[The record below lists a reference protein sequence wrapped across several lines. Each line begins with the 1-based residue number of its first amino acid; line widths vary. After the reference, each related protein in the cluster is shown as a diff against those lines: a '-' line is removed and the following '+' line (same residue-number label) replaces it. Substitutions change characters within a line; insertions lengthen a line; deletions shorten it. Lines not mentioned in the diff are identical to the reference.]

1 MQAIKNGIKCTL
13 RTPGKALLFTLILAV
28 LAALLAVAFCVF
40 SAVRGY
46 LKDADEYFHSI
57 ATLDYVGKDYPD
69 QSVYDPEVQ
78 TAVEESRA
86 DLEALKQSPSVIGF
100 EPASPALGYIDGMHR
115 LDNYVFNGGAGVLI
129 VNVYTYDPALE
140 AYQVMLEKS
149 LYSRKDYTGTL
160 LNLSVDSTAGGTQI
174 EKGKKY
180 LISGRFV
187 KGKASGVWFSQ
198 ESMSFAENGET
209 VTVPVCE
216 AVTSTDVAETNV
228 FYRLAKVLERQ
239 NDACRV
245 IYTSSIEDYY
255 PFQQQILS
263 LKDGR
268 LFTEQEQ
275 KDGAKVCLLMQDIAA
290 RLDLSVGDRLA
301 LSVLTS
307 DTSVFDTDTL
317 YEKDGGEY
325 EIIGILNE
333 DSDYPFHIFLPGA
346 SGDGFRA
353 TTGYNLGQ
361 FRVVNSRADEFLAAS
376 ETLAHNGFRI
386 TLYDQGYAA
395 ATEPMRELMFI
406 SIVFLAV
413 CVVLA
418 IVALILQSHIFVSR
432 QKEAANTMYSLGSSR
447 AHIVAYF
454 ISAVLILTI
463 LGAVIGAFAAK
474 AIEGRVFE
482 TMQRFWAQFAK
493 ENTDYSLSSTSIT
506 RTLDF
511 APNAGY
517 FPYIAA
523 GGALILGALITTLI
537 FARRTVAER
546 RKQERSRRSERSGS
560 VSRFS
565 VKYAI
570 LSIVRSPVRT
580 LAVLLLAAVAALFF
594 SRLTASLRGYNDQ
607 LESYK
612 RSAEI
617 TGYATDMKG
626 RWMDGLSIKPDA
638 VKALME
644 KELVQDYNITTRL
657 GYLDILGVGRTAS
670 GASRAVQFSEPQ
682 SEFAKETR
690 VYNISRAMRWV
701 STTDVETS
709 PAFKYAKSKSIT
721 WLEGFDK
728 KDFWFPNPVCAL
740 PESVMKEK
748 GIELGD
754 CVVFEHTFEI
764 ANWNYLGTVMLKVVA
779 SYSAT
784 TSSNTVFV
792 PFSEYPLASTEYG
805 RESYHYDYFEKE
817 YKEIFAPI
825 LADTLDERIVD
836 RIMNGIETSGYND
849 WFRNLSWYKGIS
861 FKSFLFT
868 LKDATRLDELRE
880 AFKEAGY
887 GAVGNMSDRGKTF
900 FVIEDEMYL
909 STVRSMQRQIQYVST
924 LYAALYVIAGVI
936 GFALAWLL
944 TVSRRKEIALMRAL
958 GTPNFRIILN
968 FLFEHA
974 LLCLAGLA
982 LGLVIAILIFGAQ
995 EKTCFMLCAA
1005 FFILWC
1011 ISTLLCLVFGLAKK
1025 TQAALVEVE

>member
-46 LKDADEYFHSI
+46 LKEADEYFHTI
-57 ATLDYVGKDYPD
+57 ATIDYVGRDYPD

-78 TAVEESRA
+78 EAVEESREE
-86 DLEALKQSPSVIGF
+86 LEALRANPAVMGF
-100 EPASPALGYIDGMHR
+100 EPASPALGYIEGMHR
-115 LDNYVFNGGAGVLI
+115 LDDRVFNGGAGVLI
-129 VNVYTYDPALE
+129 VKVNTYDPALE
-140 AYQVMLEKS
+140 AYQVMLEES
-149 LYSRKDYTGTL
+149 LYARKDNSGKL
-160 LNLSVDSTAGGTQI
+160 MFLSVDKHGSGAGI
-174 EKGKKY
+174 APGKRY
-180 LISGRFV
+180 LVSGRFV
-187 KGKASGVWFSQ
+187 AGKVSGVWFSL
-198 ESMSFAENGET
+198 ESMSFVENGET
-209 VTVPVCE
+209 VTVPEFELVPNTE
-216 AVTSTDVAETNV
+216 IAETNA
-228 FYRLAKVLERQ
+228 FYRLAKVLEKQ

-245 IYTSSIEDYY
+245 VYTSAIEDYY

-275 KDGAKVCLLMQDIAA
+275 KSGAKVCLIMNDLAS
-290 RLDLSVGDRLA
+290 RLELSVGDRIP
-301 LSVLTS
+301 LSVCVS
-307 DTSVFDTDTL
+307 DGSIFETDTL

-333 DSDYPFHIFLPGA
+333 DTDYPFYIFLPGD

-361 FRVVNSRADEFLAAS
+361 FRVVNSRADEFLAAT
-376 ETLAHNGFRI
+376 EKLAHNGFRI

-447 AHIVAYF
+447 AHIVVYF

-463 LGAVIGAFAAK
+463 LGAVISMFAAK

-493 ENTDYSLSSTSIT
+493 ENTDYSLGSTSIT

-523 GGALILGALITTLI
+523 GAALVLGALITTII
-537 FARRTVAER
+537 FARRTVTER
-546 RKQERSRRSERSGS
+546 RKQERARAMERGGKT
-560 VSRFS
+560 SRFS
-565 VKYAI
+565 VKYAL
-570 LSIVRSPVRT
+570 LSIIRSPVRT

-644 KELVQDYNITTRL
+644 KGIVKDYNITTKL
-657 GYLDILGVGRTAS
+657 GYIDILGVGRTAS
-670 GASRAVQFSEPQ
+670 GTSQTVQFNEPQ

-690 VYNISRAMRWV
+690 VYNISRAMKWV
-701 STTDVETS
+701 STTDVESS

-754 CVVFEHTFEI
+754 CVVFEHTFEL
-764 ANWNYLGTVMLKVVA
+764 ASWNYLGTVMFKVVA

-784 TSSNTVFV
+784 TSSSTVFV
-792 PFSEYPLASTEYG
+792 PFSEYPLAPTEYG
-805 RESYHYDYFEKE
+805 RQSYHYDYYAKE
-817 YKEIFAPI
+817 YTNLFAPN
-825 LADTLDERIVD
+825 LADSLDERIVD
-836 RIMNGIETSGYND
+836 RITNGIETSGYND
-849 WFRNLSWYKGIS
+849 WFRELSWYKGIS
-861 FKSFLFT
+861 YKSFLFT

-887 GAVGNMSDRGKTF
+887 GTVGNMSDRGKTF

-924 LYAALYVIAGVI
+924 LYAALYIIAGII

-944 TVSRRKEIALMRAL
+944 TVSRRKEIALMRVL

-974 LLCLAGLA
+974 LLCLAGLGIG
-982 LGLVIAILIFGAQ
+982 LGAAILIFGAQ
-995 EKTCFMLCAA
+995 EKICFMLCAA

-1011 ISTLLCLVFGLAKK
+1011 ISTFICLVFGLAKK

>member
-46 LKDADEYFHSI
+46 LKEADEYFHTI
-57 ATLDYVGKDYPD
+57 ATIDYVGKDYPD

-78 TAVEESRA
+78 EAVAESMTE
-86 DLEALKQSPSVIGF
+86 LQALKANPAVMGF
-100 EPASPALGYIDGMHR
+100 EPASPALGYIEGMHR
-115 LDNYVFNGGAGVLI
+115 IDNNVFNGSAGVLI
-129 VNVYTYDPALE
+129 VKVNTYDPGLE
-140 AYQVMLEKS
+140 AYQVLFERS
-149 LYSRKDYTGTL
+149 LYARKDYSGTL
-160 LNLSVDSTAGGTQI
+160 MYLSADRSGI
-174 EKGKKY
+174 EKGKTY
-180 LISGRFV
+180 IVSGRFV
-187 KGKASGVWFSQ
+187 AGKVSGVWFNL
-198 ESMSFAENGET
+198 ESMSFVENGET
-209 VTVPVCE
+209 VTVPEFELVPNTE
-216 AVTSTDVAETNV
+216 VPETNV
-228 FYRLAKVLERQ
+228 FYRLAKVLEKQ

-245 IYTSSIEDYY
+245 VYTSAIEDYY

-268 LFTEQEQ
+268 LFSEQEQ
-275 KDGAKVCLLMQDIAA
+275 KDGAKVCLIMNDLAG
-290 RLDLSVGDRLA
+290 RLDLSVGDRIP
-301 LSVLTS
+301 LSVCAS
-307 DTSVFDTDTL
+307 DENIFATDTL

-325 EIIGILNE
+325 EVIGILNE
-333 DSDYPFHIFLPGA
+333 DIDYPFYIFLPGA

-361 FRVVNSRADEFLAAS
+361 FRVVNSRADEFIAAS
-376 ETLAHNGFRI
+376 EKLAHNGFRI

-406 SIVFLAV
+406 SIIFLAV

-463 LGAVIGAFAAK
+463 LGTVIGAFAAK

-482 TMQRFWAQFAK
+482 TMQRFATQFAK

-523 GGALILGALITTLI
+523 GAALVLGALITTII
-537 FARRTVAER
+537 FARRTVTER
-546 RKQERSRRSERSGS
+546 RKQERSRIKEQG

-565 VKYAI
+565 VKYAL
-570 LSIVRSPVRT
+570 LSIIRSPVRT

-626 RWMDGLSIKPDA
+626 RWMDGLNIKNGA

-644 KELVQDYNITTRL
+644 KELAEDYNLTTKL
-657 GYLDILGVGRTAS
+657 GSIDILGVGKTAS

-690 VYNISRAMRWV
+690 VYNISRAMKWV
-701 STTDVETS
+701 STTDVESS
-709 PAFKYAKSKSIT
+709 PVFKYAKSKSIT
-721 WLEGFDK
+721 WLDGFDK

-754 CVVFEHTFEI
+754 CVVFEHTFSVS
-764 ANWNYLGTVMLKVVA
+764 NWNYLGTVMLKVAA

-792 PFSEYPLASTEYG
+792 PFSEYPLAPTDYG
-805 RESYHYDYFEKE
+805 RESYLYDHYGEE
-817 YKEIFAPI
+817 YTKIFAPI
-825 LADTLDERIVD
+825 LADSLDERIKNRV
-836 RIMNGIETSGYND
+836 INGIESIKYNG
-849 WFRNLSWYKGIS
+849 WFRSYERFQS
-861 FKSFLFT
+861 VSYKSFLFT

-887 GAVGNMSDRGKTF
+887 GTVGNMSDRGKTF

-974 LLCLAGLA
+974 LLCLVGLGI
-982 LGLVIAILIFGAQ
+982 GLLIAILIFGAQ
-995 EKTCFMLCAA
+995 EKICFMLCAA

-1011 ISTLLCLVFGLAKK
+1011 ISTFICLVFGLAKK
-1025 TQAALVEVE
+1025 AQAALVEVE